1 MKRMKRQQHMKS
13 IIRHRW
19 SPELKGLALRVWA
32 ICLFPA
38 MVSCVPASDI
48 PAVEEVDAGYPP
60 VNVVGEMRNVMWKGE
75 LGPSLELDT
84 ISERGGL
91 YGLGPL
97 TELKGE
103 LLIVDGTSYVSTVL
117 ADSTPSVEKSYR
129 VSAPFFVYANV
140 QEWNDEE
147 LPTHVK
153 SISDLEKHIDRKTKD
168 FERPFVFK
176 LTGTVSNAVYHI
188 QNLPDGAK
196 VSSPEEAHQGQVKYP
211 LKNVEAIIVGFFSTE
226 HQGVFTHHDTFLHM
240 HIITGD
246 EKHMGHLDEL
256 QIDRMNLHLPV
267 K

>member
-1 MKRMKRQQHMKS
+1 MKKTVLNRRLSK
-13 IIRHRW
+13 
-19 SPELKGLALRVWA
+19 LKGPALRVWA
-32 ICLFPA
+32 ICLFAA
-38 MVSCVPASDI
+38 MVSCIPSGDI

-75 LGPSLELDT
+75 LGPSVELDT
-84 ISERGGL
+84 ISERRGL

-117 ADSTPSVEKSYR
+117 ADSTPAVEKSFE
-129 VSAPFFVYANV
+129 VSAPFFVYAHV
-140 QEWNDEE
+140 KEWTEEE
-147 LPTHVK
+147 LPAHVT
-153 SISDLEKHIDRKTKD
+153 SISDLEKYIDGKTKD
-168 FERPFVFK
+168 FERPFAFK
-176 LTGTVSNAVYHI
+176 LTGKVSNAVYHI

-211 LKNVEAIIVGFFSTE
+211 LENVESIIVGFFSTE

-246 EKHMGHLDEL
+246 EKHMGHIDEL
-256 QIDRMNLHLPV
+256 EIDRMKLHLPV